1 MFPRAKENLLNI
13 NIFHTERC
21 NEFTN
26 KIIEKTPKVFG
37 ITISLSMKGS
47 PYVNAVTEATFKIVK
62 TEFVKGNWFE
72 TL

>member
-1 MFPRAKENLLNI
+1 M
-13 NIFHTERC
+13 C